1 MPLNKRI
8 LEEYIDACELIK
20 ETEADI
26 RKLEKQQKT
35 IQQDSVQG
43 SNPEFPYQRTHIHI
57 EGIKASSVID
67 NRIVREK
74 LLLEERKANAE
85 RIKVEVQ
92 EFMNQT
98 STRMQRII
106 RMKYFEGLP
115 WEEVAMHMGKRATG
129 DSVRMELERFLQNK

>member
-8 LEEYIDACELIK
+8 LEEYIDACELIR
-20 ETEADI
+20 ETEEDI
-26 RKLEKQQKT
+26 RKLEKKQNS

-57 EGIKASSVID
+57 EGILASPVVD
-67 NRIVREK
+67 ERIRKEKK
-74 LLLEERKANAE
+74 LLELRKANAE
-85 RIKVEVQ
+85 KIKLEVQ
-92 EFMNQT
+92 QFMNQT

-106 RMKYFEGLP
+106 RLKYFEGLP
-115 WEEVAMHMGKRATG
+115 WEEVATQMGKRATG